1 MIWREVTLHTTE
13 EAMEMVSNF
22 FHEHGAGGVS
32 IEESGNLDRIRD
44 TSYGQWYD
52 MPLNN
57 MPEGE
62 AMIKAYYPEME
73 AIEPILKQLERFI
86 AEIREYPID
95 VGKADIAVK
104 IVNDEDWA
112 NAWK

>member
-13 EAMEMVSNF
+13 EAMEIISNF

-32 IEESGNLDRIRD
+32 IEESGNLDRARD

-52 MPLNN
+52 MPLND

-62 AMIKAYYPEME
+62 AIIKAYYPEME
-73 AIEPILKQLERFI
+73 KVEPIVEQLTRLIE
-86 AEIREYPID
+86 EIRQYPID
-95 VGKADIAVK
+95 VGKASIAVN
-104 IVNDEDWA
+104 IVDDED
-112 NAWK
+112 